1 MLFNSIEF
9 LIFFPI
15 VSALYFALRWRAR
28 TWMLL
33 LASTAFYMA
42 FIPKYVLIIYFTI
55 VVDYFA
61 GLLISKS
68 EGKRRKAYL
77 IASLI
82 ANVGALAVFKYWNFI
97 ALNMNGLLAFGG
109 ASSHVPALD
118 IILPIG
124 LSFHT
129 FQAMSYTI
137 EVYRGKQEA
146 ERDPAVYALYVLYYP
161 QLVAGPIE
169 RPQNILHQLKQEHT
183 FDVDRVAHGL
193 RRMLWGFFK
202 KIVVADRLAVIVNA
216 VYAHPADFPG
226 PALAL
231 ATVFFA
237 YQIYADFSGYSD
249 VALGAS
255 EVMGV
260 RLMTNFREPYT
271 SRSVSEFWG
280 RWHIS
285 LSSWF
290 RDYVYIPLG
299 GNRAGPV
306 RRRMNL
312 LVTFLLSGL
321 WHGANWTYV
330 IWGGLNGLFLV
341 LERGA
346 NKKAAAHP
354 PLWRW
359 FTTFVL
365 VTFAWIFFRA
375 ANVRDAWTVVT
386 RLPRGWGSIT
396 SRESAVTLMHQ
407 MWIGPGRLAGTVVAL
422 GVLVGADIWA
432 RRRNADPVDLVRDLG
447 APLRWSVYYSVAAT
461 LVLFGQYG
469 HQQFIYFQF

>member
-33 LASTAFYMA
+33 LASTAPYMA
-42 FIPKYVLIIYFTI
+42 FIPKYVLTIYFTI

-61 GLLISKS
+61 GLYIAKS
-68 EGKRRKAYL
+68 QGSRRKAFL
-77 IASLI
+77 VASLI
-82 ANVGALAVFKYWNFI
+82 ANVGALAVFKYWNFL
-97 ALNMNGLLAFGG
+97 AQNFNGLLLVSGSAPQF
-109 ASSHVPALD
+109 PTLD

-146 ERDPAVYALYVLYYP
+146 ERDPAVYVLYYP

-169 RPQNILHQLKQEHT
+169 RPQNVLHQLKEEHA
-183 FDVDRVAHGL
+183 FDADRVAHGL

-202 KIVVADRLAVIVNA
+202 KVVVADRLAVIVNA
-216 VYAHPADFPG
+216 VYGHPGSFPG

-231 ATVFFA
+231 ATVLFA

-260 RLMTNFREPYT
+260 KLMQNFREPYT

-299 GNRAGPV
+299 GNRKGPV
-306 RRRMNL
+306 RRRVNL
-312 LVTFLLSGL
+312 FVTFLLSGL

-346 NKKAAAHP
+346 NRKADAHP

-359 FTTFVL
+359 ATTFVL

-375 ANVRDAWTVVT
+375 ATVADAWTVVT

-407 MWIGPGRLAGTVVAL
+407 MWIGPGRLAGTLAAL
-422 GVLVGADIWA
+422 AVLIAADLWA
-432 RRRNADPVDLVRDLG
+432 RKRKSDPVDLVRALRT
-447 APLRWSVYYSVAAT
+447 PVRWSVYYSVAAT

-469 HQQFIYFQF
+469 QQQFIYFQF